1 MAICNV
7 KLPQRVD
14 LGLAKNGLMGNF
26 FGPFRAIPVG
36 HAGGFH
42 GTLRYCPRE
51 LNRKCALDEEMS
63 LGFMIDIRPFFDFH

>member
-7 KLPQRVD
+7 KLPEGWPRF
-14 LGLAKNGLMGNF
+14 GENGLMGNF

-51 LNRKCALDEEMS
+51 LNRKCGLDEEMS
-63 LGFMIDIRPFFDFH
+63 LGFMIDIGPFFDFH